1 MFAVVIYLQGFHI
14 EIPVKSNRFRG
25 QRGSYPVK
33 LFYTSNM
40 PIVLKSALT
49 SHVYIVSQ
57 MLFSHFPDNSSL
69 KLSEFGRYVKWLR
82 APPFNTNFL
91 FRLGSLWKNLLS
103 LLPPLASLITS
114 LLRTLHPALVDPIH
128 TVLYILFMTSV
139 CAIFS
144 KTWIEVSG
152 SGPRDMAKQL
162 KDQQLVMA
170 GHRKVSPP
178 YHINQGPTQTMS

>member
-1 MFAVVIYLQGFHI
+1 MARTPSSSSTPRTCSLCSSQHLHRM
-14 EIPVKSNRFRG
+14 STLSARC
-25 QRGSYPVK
+25 S
-33 LFYTSNM
+33 S
-40 PIVLKSALT
+40 PISP
-49 SHVYIVSQ
+49 II
-57 MLFSHFPDNSSL
+57 SSL
-69 KLSEFGRYVKWLR
+69 KLSEFGRYVKRLC

-103 LLPPLASLITS
+103 LLPPLALLITS
-114 LLRTLHPALVDPIH
+114 LLQTLHAELVNPIH
-128 TVLYILFMTSV
+128 TILYILFMTSV
-139 CAIFS
+139 CTIFS

-170 GHRKVSPP
+170 GHHKVSPP